1 MLPDPVMSY
10 RITEV
15 ELTEPLPELR
25 LARDQDGFGLIARL
39 HDRLIGFVL
48 HPAPPGSTLNPLEMQ
63 RLVDRHFAMAVLE
76 TTTKSMLAQRMRIQP
91 DVAPPSLTIAICTKD
106 RAERLRRLLASVDA
120 VRSRSRFRSVEVVVV
135 DNASVDDA
143 TRLVTATFENV
154 RYLVEH
160 KTGLNFARDAALH
173 AATGDLLA
181 FLDDDVVVDRG
192 WLEGLFEV
200 WSDCPEAG
208 GYSGLV
214 LPFRLDTPA
223 QIEFELAGGFG
234 RGFRR
239 IHHEPS
245 NLDNPLHP
253 VGAGVVGAGCNMCFD
268 RQLLLQLGGF
278 DEALDT
284 GAPLPGGGDLDIFY
298 RVLRS
303 GRSIVYEPRYAVY
316 HEHRETLEQL
326 RRQYWSWGL
335 GFMAFIVKCRR
346 TDRELAQRQAAM
358 IRWWF
363 VHHGLALARSVRRRQ
378 WRRARFVVAELHG
391 GVQGLLGEYDRSIGR
406 SRRIREHVARRSGQK
421 LGSRPIEADNGS
433 AP

>member
-1 MLPDPVMSY
+1 MSY
-10 RITEV
+10 RIV
-15 ELTEPLPELR
+15 EIELSQPLPELE
-25 LARDQDGFGLIARL
+25 LKPEQDGFGLIARFR
-39 HDRLIGFVL
+39 DRLIGFVL
-48 HPAPPGSTLNPLEMQ
+48 HPAPPGSTLNPLELQ
-63 RLVDRHFAMAVLE
+63 RLVDSRFAMAVLE
-76 TTTKSMLAQRMRIQP
+76 TTTEAMLAQRIRRAG
-91 DVAPPSLTIAICTKD
+91 DGAPPSLTIAICTKD
-106 RAERLRRLLASVDA
+106 RAQRLQRLLASIDA
-120 VRSRSRFRSVEVVVV
+120 VRSKSRFRSVEVLVV
-135 DNASVDDA
+135 DNASVNDA
-143 TRLVTATFENV
+143 TRRAAAAFENV

-173 AATGDLLA
+173 AATGDWLA

-192 WLEGLFEV
+192 WLDGLFEV
-200 WSDCPEAG
+200 WSDCPHAG

-214 LPFRLDTPA
+214 LPLRLDTPA
-223 QIEFELAGGFG
+223 QIEFELEGGFG

-239 IHHEPS
+239 IHHESS

-253 VGAGVVGAGCNMCFD
+253 VGAGIVGAGCNMCFD

-303 GRSIVYEPRYAVY
+303 GRCIVYEPRYAVY

-335 GFMAFIVKCRR
+335 GFMAFVVKCRR

-363 VHHGLALARSVRRRQ
+363 VHQTFALAGSLRRRQ
-378 WRRARFVVAELHG
+378 WRRARFVTAELRG
-391 GVQGLLGEYDRSIGR
+391 GVQGLLGEYDRSRAR
-406 SRRIREHVARRSGQK
+406 SRRIRESVARTTEQK
-421 LGSRPIEADNGS
+421 LASPPLDAENRS
-433 AP
+433 AS

>member
-1 MLPDPVMSY
+1 MPY
-10 RITEV
+10 RIA
-15 ELTEPLPELR
+15 ELELAQPLPELR
-25 LARDQDGFGLIARL
+25 LTPDQDGFGLIARFRE
-39 HDRLIGFVL
+39 RLVGFVL
-48 HPAPPGSTLNPLEMQ
+48 HPAPPGSTLSPLELQ
-63 RLVDRHFAMAVLE
+63 RLVDNRFAMAVLE
-76 TTTKSMLAQRMRIQP
+76 STTEAMLAQRLRTQRDI
-91 DVAPPSLTIAICTKD
+91 APPSLTVAICTKD
-106 RAERLRRLLASVDA
+106 RAQRLHRLLTSIDA
-120 VRSRSRFRSVEVVVV
+120 VRSKSRFRSVEVVVV

-143 TRLVTATFENV
+143 TRRAAAAFENV
-154 RYLVEH
+154 RYLVDQ

-181 FLDDDVVVDRG
+181 FLDDDVVVDRD
-192 WLEGLFEV
+192 WLDGLFEV
-200 WSDCPEAG
+200 WSDCPDAG

-223 QIEFELAGGFG
+223 QIDFELAGGFG

-239 IHHEPS
+239 IHHESS

-253 VGAGVVGAGCNMCFD
+253 VGAGIVGAGCNMCFD

-303 GRSIVYEPRYAVY
+303 GRGIVYEPRYAVY

-335 GFMAFIVKCRR
+335 GFMAFVVKCRR
-346 TDRELAQRQAAM
+346 TDRALARRQAAM

-363 VHHGLALARSVRRRQ
+363 VHQTLALAGSLRRRQ
-378 WRRARFVVAELHG
+378 WRRARFVLAELRG
-391 GVQGLLGEYDRSIGR
+391 GVQGLLGEYDRSIAR
-406 SRRIREHVARRSGQK
+406 SRRIRERVARTTSRKVGA
-421 LGSRPIEADNGS
+421 RPIDAENHS
-433 AP
+433 PS

>member
-1 MLPDPVMSY
+1 MPY
-10 RITEV
+10 RIAEV
-15 ELTEPLPELR
+15 ELSQPLPG
-25 LARDQDGFGLIARL
+25 LALTPDQDGFGLIARL
-39 HDRLIGFVL
+39 RDRLIGFVL
-48 HPAPPGSTLNPLEMQ
+48 HPAPPGSTLNPLELQ
-63 RLVDRHFAMAVLE
+63 RIVDSRFAMMVLE
-76 TTTKSMLAQRMRIQP
+76 TTTEAMLAQRIRITP
-91 DVAPPSLTIAICTKD
+91 GVAPPSLTIAICTKD
-106 RAERLRRLLASVDA
+106 RAQRLHRLLTSIDA
-120 VRSRSRFRSVEVVVV
+120 VRSKSRFRSVEVLVV
-135 DNASVDDA
+135 DNAPVDDG
-143 TRLVTATFENV
+143 TRLAAAAFDNV

-181 FLDDDVVVDRG
+181 FLDDDVVVDRY
-192 WLEGLFEV
+192 WLDGLFVV

-239 IHHEPS
+239 THHEAS
-245 NLDNPLHP
+245 NLGNPLHP

-335 GFMAFIVKCRR
+335 GFMAFVVKCRR

-363 VHHGLALARSVRRRQ
+363 VHQGLALAGALRKRQ
-378 WRRARFVVAELHG
+378 WRRARFVAAELRG
-391 GVQGLLGEYDRSIGR
+391 GVQGLFGEYDRSIGR
-406 SRRIREHVARRSGQK
+406 SRRIREGVARTARQK
-421 LGSRPIEADNGS
+421 LASQPIDAGKGG
-433 AP
+433 PP